1 MNATQGEL
9 IRVVSV
15 DDHEL
20 MRGGIRFTMMAFD
33 DLELV
38 GDARRGEDVVRL
50 CQELNPDV
58 ALIDMKMSGMNGIET
73 TEAVR
78 RSCPH
83 VQVVILT
90 SFHDPDL
97 VRQAMRAGAVAYV
110 LKDASKESLAAAIRA
125 AKAGQTTISPEA
137 ARDLLSDSSDD
148 DIALSDRER
157 EILPLLA
164 KGMSNKQIAAQLHLS
179 PFTIRY
185 HVSQLIKKL
194 DATNRAEV
202 AAIAVERGMIS

>member
-9 IRVVSV
+9 IRVVSA

-50 CQELNPDV
+50 CQELDPDV
-58 ALIDMKMSGMNGIET
+58 ALIDMKMTGMNGIET
-73 TEAVR
+73 TEAVKQ
-78 RSCPH
+78 SCPE

-110 LKDASKESLAAAIRA
+110 LKDASKDDLAAAIRA

-164 KGMSNKQIAAQLHLS
+164 KGMSNKQIAARLHRS